1 MIIKVGKFVAACIT
15 QALPQRSRR
24 LSLQGGRLLGF
35 TFSLNALSMIMK
47 KSNANSSGSRIRFS
61 TADRNQR
68 EFRDFCVDELVRENH
83 QVRILWSYVC
93 RLDLS
98 ELHAP
103 CKMAE
108 CKVGQ
113 TPVDPRILLTLW
125 LMAAL
130 EGISSGRCLASLC
143 QRDNIYRWICGDVDV
158 SRNLINKFRVSHAV
172 ALHGLM
178 SQTIAALQH
187 QGLIP
192 FNRIRYGGGRV
203 RTSASDSNLRIN
215 PTLDELVQE
224 AEKIVERVLEAGD
237 GDSICQA
244 AARRRAAEER
254 RRRLDEA
261 LKAHDLLA
269 KAQANRKKRDGE
281 KSRPKNKRR
290 RWRLGGIT

>member
-1 MIIKVGKFVAACIT
+1 
-15 QALPQRSRR
+15 
-24 LSLQGGRLLGF
+24 
-35 TFSLNALSMIMK
+35 MIMK

-103 CKMAE
+103 YQVTE
-108 CKVGQ
+108 GKVGQ
-113 TPVDPRILLTLW
+113 NPVDPRILLTLW

-130 EGISSGRCLASLC
+130 EGISSGRRLASLC

-158 SRNLINKFRVSHAV
+158 SRDLVNEFRVSHAI

-178 SQTIAALQH
+178 SQAIAALQH
-187 QGLIP
+187 QGLIQ
-192 FNRIRYGGGRV
+192 FIRIRHGGVRV
-203 RTSASDSNLRIN
+203 RTNSGEIALRQN
-215 PTLDELVQE
+215 PTLDELVRE

-237 GDSICQA
+237 GDSCHQA
-244 AARRRAAEER
+244 AVRLRAAEER
-254 RRRLDEA
+254 RRRIDEA

-269 KAQANRKKRDGE
+269 KAQARRKEMDGE
-281 KSRPKNKRR
+281 ETRPKSKRR